1 MKLLV
6 YLCTRG
12 VACAGPRG
20 RGLCRTVRALG
31 RQPSA
36 AVRVAEALAV
46 LFADLR
52 EQTAQC
58 LHYIVD
64 FTYDLAKISRRALF
78 VLGISVRRSVNSA
91 RPVQKKVLFLNRSV
105 SP

>member
-12 VACAGPRG
+12 VACAGACGGSLRG
-20 RGLCRTVRALG
+20 AVRALG
-31 RQPSA
+31 RQPAA

-52 EQTAQC
+52 EQT
-58 LHYIVD
+58 
-64 FTYDLAKISRRALF
+64 
-78 VLGISVRRSVNSA
+78 GG
-91 RPVQKKVLFLNRSV
+91 
-105 SP
+105 